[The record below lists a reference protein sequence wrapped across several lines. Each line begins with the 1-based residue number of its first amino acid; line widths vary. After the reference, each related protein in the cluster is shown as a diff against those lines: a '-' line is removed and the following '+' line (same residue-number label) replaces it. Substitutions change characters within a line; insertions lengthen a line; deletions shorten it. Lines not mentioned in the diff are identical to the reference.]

1 MGHNYYK
8 KPQRTTKNPNKLYEN
23 FPRLVEINMLF
34 QHVKQF
40 EAMDIYVHKSTGT
53 DLNKGVLQKKK
64 SMPLV

>member
-1 MGHNYYK
+1 
-8 KPQRTTKNPNKLYEN
+8 
-23 FPRLVEINMLF
+23 MLF

-64 SMPLV
+64 CMPLV